1 MYLYLGKW
9 EKLVDQN
16 WKEVPPIDLLKITKL
31 EGQPWLG
38 LYALVGKMT
47 YPYIIICT
55 TCAVCAFQAFTNI
68 CTCTKQRRKCFAL
81 AII

>member
-1 MYLYLGKW
+1 MYTYIRAYIHTYIHTYIHSYIHTYTHLYTYIIHACIHVGKW

-38 LYALVGKMT
+38 LYALVG
-47 YPYIIICT
+47 
-55 TCAVCAFQAFTNI
+55 
-68 CTCTKQRRKCFAL
+68 
-81 AII
+81 